1 MPSLKY
7 ALAALCLAAGP
18 AVADELAALS
28 TTASS
33 ITGDISFDDYEIVF
47 GNGEK
52 LVFEELIAD
61 HFTVD
66 GKDVPASVY
75 SVKGPAN
82 PKLLNDNRLC
92 GENPVTYVAS
102 WLDGDVTML
111 AVFETP
117 EAPESSDD
125 MCALYTYVY
134 P

>member
-7 ALAALCLAAGP
+7 ALAALCLAASP
-18 AVADELAALS
+18 ALADDLAALS

-47 GNGEK
+47 ENGEK
-52 LVFEELIAD
+52 LTFEDLIAD
-61 HFTVD
+61 QFTVD
-66 GKDVPASVY
+66 GKEVPASVY
-75 SVKGPAN
+75 SVKRSEN
-82 PKLLNDNRLC
+82 PVLLNGNRLC
-92 GENPVTYVAS
+92 GEAPVTYVAS

-117 EAPESSDD
+117 DAPESSES